1 MMRLLLLAG
10 IAVWTYA
17 QPLALMPMPAKITQ
31 SSGVLLIDSSFQV
44 ALKGYDEP
52 RLDRAAQRLLERL
65 SKQTGMRMLN
75 AKSAKPALTISCEHK
90 GDAVQA
96 LGEDES
102 YRLTVDAAG
111 AHLSSVEPLGV
122 LRGIETFLQ
131 LVQPGAHGFGVP
143 AVTIE
148 DHPRFPW
155 RGLSY
160 DVARHFMPLG
170 EVERTLDGM
179 AAVKLNVFHWH
190 LSDNQGFRV
199 ESKLFPRLQE
209 VGSGG
214 QFYTQAQ
221 IREIVDYA
229 RDRGIRVIPEFD
241 IPGHAT
247 AMLVAYPSLATSPA
261 PKDVDH
267 TFGVLDAVMD
277 PTNPAVYTFL
287 DRFIGEM
294 AGLFPD
300 AYFHIGGDE
309 VNGKL
314 WRESAK
320 VRAFKAAEHYQP
332 SDKDPDSNIA
342 LHAFFNRKLER
353 IVEKH
358 GKHMEGWDEILTPDL
373 PKSILVQ
380 SWRGQ
385 KSLAAGARLG
395 YRGILSAGYYLD
407 LEEPASQHYLVDPM
421 DMDAGNL
428 TPDEQARILGGEAAM
443 WSEMVTPET
452 IDSRIWPRLAVVAE
466 RLWSPREVR
475 DVPDMYRRM
484 EVISGWLGW
493 LGLTHRSWQEP
504 MLVRL
509 VGEHDPEPLR
519 VLAAFVEPVK
529 EYERERFG
537 PYTTETPLIGLVDSV
552 PPESEGAR
560 RFAGM
565 VHTALERHTG
575 FDMVREQLLV
585 LRANHSRL
593 QPIFKNNEWLSGVEP
608 VSQAVS
614 DLAAMGLAA
623 IQAIESGEKSDAQ
636 WRKKQTGRITELSAP
651 HAAVYPAFAGA
662 VLELVDA
669 ASQ

>member
-1 MMRLLLLAG
+1 MSLN
-10 IAVWTYA
+10 
-17 QPLALMPMPAKITQ
+17 
-31 SSGVLLIDSSFQV
+31 
-44 ALKGYDEP
+44 GYDEP
-52 RLDRAAQRLLERL
+52 RLHRAAHRLVERL
-65 SKQTGMRMLN
+65 AKQTGITMHEL
-75 AKSAKPALTISCEHK
+75 KSAKPALTISCERQ

-102 YRLTVDAAG
+102 YRLVVDGAG
-111 AHLSSVEPLGV
+111 AHLTAVQPLGV

-131 LVQPGAHGFGVP
+131 LVQPEPNGFGVP
-143 AVTIE
+143 AVSI
-148 DHPRFPW
+148 DDRPRFPW

-160 DVARHFMPLG
+160 DVARHFMPVG

-214 QFYTQAQ
+214 HFYTQVQ
-221 IREIVDYA
+221 IRDVIAYA

-247 AMLVAYPSLATSPA
+247 AILVAYPALATPPA

-294 AGLFPD
+294 AALFPD

-314 WRESAK
+314 WRESTK
-320 VRAFKAAEHYQP
+320 VKAFKAAEHYHA
-332 SDKDPDSNIA
+332 SEKDPDSNVA
-342 LHAFFNRKLER
+342 LHAFFNRKLEP
-353 IVEKH
+353 IIEKH

-373 PKSILVQ
+373 PKSILIQ

-407 LEEPASQHYLVDPM
+407 LVEPASQHYLVDPM
-421 DMDAGNL
+421 DGDAANL
-428 TPDEQARILGGEAAM
+428 TPEEQARILGGEAAM

-466 RLWSPREVR
+466 RLWSPRGVR
-475 DVPDMYRRM
+475 DVPDMYRRQD
-484 EVISGWLGW
+484 VISGWLQW
-493 LGLTHRSWQEP
+493 LGLTHRSWQDP

-509 VGEHDPEPLR
+509 AGEHDPEPLR

-552 PPESEGAR
+552 PPESEAAR
-560 RFAGM
+560 RFAAL
-565 VHTALERHTG
+565 VHAAITQHTG
-575 FDMVREQLLV
+575 FDLVREQLIV
-585 LRANHSRL
+585 LRANHAHL
-593 QPIFKNNEWLSGVEP
+593 QPILKNNELLSGIEP
-608 VSQAVS
+608 LSQEVS
-614 DLAAMGLAA
+614 DLAAEGLSAL
-623 IQAIESGEKSDAQ
+623 QTIESGEKTDAK
-636 WRKKQTGRITELSAP
+636 WRKSQSDRITELSAP
-651 HAAVYPAFAGA
+651 HAAVFPAFAGA
-662 VLELVDA
+662 VQELVDA
-669 ASQ
+669 AP

>member
-1 MMRLLLLAG
+1 MKRLLVLMGASALAYG
-10 IAVWTYA
+10 
-17 QPLALMPMPAKITQ
+17 QPLALMPVPAQ
-31 SSGVLLIDSSFQV
+31 VSRGSGVLPIDASFQASV
-44 ALKGYDEP
+44 SGYDEP
-52 RLDRAAQRLLERL
+52 RLDRATHRLVERL
-65 SKQTGMRMLN
+65 SKQTGITMHEV
-75 AKSAKPALTISCEHK
+75 KTTKPTLTISCEHK
-90 GDAVQA
+90 GEAVQA

-102 YRLTVDAAG
+102 YRLVVDAAG
-111 AHLSSVEPLGV
+111 AHLSAVQPLGV

-131 LVQPGAHGFGVP
+131 LVQPEATGFGVP
-143 AVTIE
+143 AVSIE

-160 DVARHFMPLG
+160 DVARHFMPVG

-209 VGSGG
+209 FGSGG
-214 QFYTQAQ
+214 QFYTQEQ
-221 IREIVDYA
+221 IRDVIAYA

-247 AMLVAYPSLATSPA
+247 AILVAYPALATPPA

-294 AGLFPD
+294 AALFPD

-314 WRESAK
+314 WRESPK
-320 VRAFKAAEHYQP
+320 VKAFKAAEHYQP
-332 SDKDPDSNIA
+332 SAKDPDSNIA
-342 LHAFFNRKLER
+342 LHAYFNRKLEP
-353 IVEKH
+353 IVAKH

-373 PKSILVQ
+373 PKSILIQ

-385 KSLAAGARLG
+385 KSLAEGARQG

-407 LEEPASQHYLVDPM
+407 LVEHASEHYAVDPLGG
-421 DMDAGNL
+421 DAANL
-428 TPDEQARILGGEAAM
+428 TPEQQARILGGEAAM

-452 IDSRIWPRLAVVAE
+452 IDSRIWPRLAVIAE
-466 RLWSPREVR
+466 RLWSTQGVR

-484 EVISGWLGW
+484 DVISGWLQW
-493 LGLTHRSWQEP
+493 LGLTHRSWQDP

-509 VGEHDPEPLR
+509 AGEHDPEPLR

-529 EYERERFG
+529 GYERESFG

-552 PPESEGAR
+552 PPESEAAR
-560 RFAGM
+560 RFAAM
-565 VHTALERHTG
+565 VHTALTQHTG
-575 FDMVREQLLV
+575 FDLVREQLIA
-585 LRANHSRL
+585 LRANHAQM
-593 QPIFKNNEWLSGVEP
+593 QPILKDNELLNGIEP
-608 VSQAVS
+608 LSQAVS
-614 DLAAMGLAA
+614 DLAVAGLTA
-623 IQAIESGEKSDAQ
+623 IQAIESGEKSDAH
-636 WRKKQTGRITELSAP
+636 WRKQQSDRITELSAA
-651 HAAVYPAFAGA
+651 HAAVFPAFGGA
-662 VLELVDA
+662 VQELVNA